1 MRKRAGAVRVR
12 LEGLPRPVVFV
23 AAIVL
28 TALIAFVSMKTRA
41 EIRFSFFY
49 LIPVSLASWFVGRRP
64 GILIA
69 AASAA
74 TWMMASI
81 AEGRWDFPRAPTLD
95 LNALLLASF
104 FIAFALLLSALRAA
118 LDREKSLA
126 RTDSLTGLGN
136 RRAFEERL
144 ELEIQRATRFDRPL
158 TLALLDVDDFKT
170 INDRQGHAEGDRV
183 LAHLA
188 GALRGNLRSVDLVSR
203 IGGDEFVVL
212 LSETDLAAARSAIGK
227 LLDESRDQM
236 RAKGIAVSISA
247 GVVTFASAPDSVAVM
262 LKAADDLMY
271 RAKQR
276 GRDQVEFRL
285 AEGHRESPPS
295 ER

>member
-69 AASAA
+69 AGSAA

-104 FIAFALLLSALRAA
+104 FIAFALLLSALRSA

-158 TLALLDVDDFKT
+158 TLALLDLDDFKG

-183 LAHLA
+183 LALLA

-247 GVVTFASAPDSVAVM
+247 GVVTFASPPDSVAVM

-276 GRDQVEFRL
+276 GRDKVEFRL
-285 AEGHRESPPS
+285 VESQRESPPS
-295 ER
+295 